1 MNTYTIDASDSTT
14 EAAWNEY
21 KAAQHSLRDQ
31 VGVAYRA
38 IDVAL
43 QQYAVLAARLGEGG
57 DLAGVAGY
65 HMARAEAILTKEQ
78 ELLALCAQVMATAQ
92 EMQRLSPEDN
102 LFPGVPVGPAPVEEE

>member
-1 MNTYTIDASDSTT
+1 MSTYTIDASDSTT
-14 EAAWNEY
+14 EAAWNAY

-43 QQYAVLAARLGEGG
+43 QQYAVLAARLGEG
-57 DLAGVAGY
+57 DLDGVAGY

>member
-1 MNTYTIDASDSTT
+1 MSTYTIDASDSTT

-21 KAAQHSLRDQ
+21 KKAQHSLRDQ

-43 QQYAVLAARLGEGG
+43 QQYAVLGGRLNGG

-65 HMARAEAILTKEQ
+65 HMARADAILTKEQ
-78 ELLALCAQVMATAQ
+78 ELLALCAQVLATAQ

>member
-1 MNTYTIDASDSTT
+1 MSTYTIDAADSAT
-14 EAAWNEY
+14 EATWNAY
-21 KAAQHSLRDQ
+21 KAAQHNLRDQ

-43 QQYAVLAARLGEGG
+43 QMYAVLAARLGGG
-57 DLAGVAGY
+57 DLAAVAGY
-65 HMARAEAILTKEQ
+65 HLARAQAILTKEQ